1 VGSGVKDANQVITRS
16 EYDVYD
22 RPTRVTAAYGL
33 GEQTV
38 SEMSYPSASANE
50 SRSSKQLDSTRWLS
64 SKTVYDGFG
73 RPLIVSQSEDGAH
86 YLTANFTTNALH
98 VQTIYDSLGRAVKV
112 SNPYRT
118 TAAETDGWTRTI
130 FDLAGRVSEVATF
143 SGAYNNPPP
152 DSSTNSNWTGT
163 IFTTSSG
170 EQTTVKDQADKQRR
184 SKLDGLGRL
193 IQIDELN
200 ETGTL
205 YATTLY
211 SYDARN
217 NLLSVN
223 QSGQTRRFAYDGL
236 SRLIRAKNPEQDS
249 SSNSVFLYNGL
260 DWSVKYEYDASSNLT
275 AKTDTRFVNGQF
287 VKVSYGYDEINRVT
301 SRSYTDGTPP
311 VSYGYDTATKGV
323 GQLSFVEAVGV
334 SKYNYTAYDS
344 LGRATAYNQQTSGQT
359 YSMTNSYNKAGMVTS
374 QGYPSTTKTV
384 LTEYDG
390 AGRVA
395 GVKQEGAT
403 GYYAGATSSDATN
416 RIQYTAHG
424 GASKMKLG
432 NGLWEHTAYN
442 SRLQP
447 VQKGLGTASTNSSVL
462 QIDYVYG
469 ASATTNS
476 GNVTRQTITAAQTL
490 VMVQDYQYDQ
500 VNRLKEAKESIGGSQ
515 QWKQVYGYDTFGNRW
530 VTVDSTLVPSPLTPR
545 VESAF
550 SATTNRILAS
560 QYDAAGNQ
568 KVDGQGRTFNYDG
581 ENRQTGFNG
590 GAGAYSYDG
599 DGRRVK
605 KTDVTGSV
613 VFVYSVGGQL
623 LAEYHSDPVPP
634 PAGGGGVS
642 YLTGDHLGSTRVVT
656 KGDGSVKAR
665 YDYLPFGEELG
676 AGISGRSGAM
686 GYSAADSTNQKFT
699 SKERDGESGLD
710 YFGAR
715 YYSSAQGR
723 FTSPDPLIYT
733 ATRPGDPQQFNLYG
747 YVRNNPMRF
756 VDPDGKD
763 LNVVATQQERE
774 QIGGRLRQIAP
785 GSKVDAQ
792 GRVHKPSFFRRL
804 WNSITGHRAG
814 TALVSRLVDSRQTT
828 TIIARSGTN
837 NAGVSPTNLQAMNQ
851 GQPTGAIIEYDPGVN
866 RTSSDRTPDAK
877 GNITAI
883 SPIQVRAADPAIVLG
898 HELIHA
904 DHITS
909 GNINI
914 AQGPHDFVE
923 GNVAYREN
931 ESSEELRTVGF
942 AGHVRRG
949 DITENQLR
957 KELKVMPRAT
967 YSYRPDWIRINP

>member
-1 VGSGVKDANQVITRS
+1 
-16 EYDVYD
+16 
-22 RPTRVTAAYGL
+22 
-33 GEQTV
+33 
-38 SEMSYPSASANE
+38 
-50 SRSSKQLDSTRWLS
+50 
-64 SKTVYDGFG
+64 VYDGFG

-130 FDLAGRVSEVATF
+130 FDLGGRVIQVATF

-163 IFTTSSG
+163 AFTTYSG
-170 EQTTVKDQADKQRR
+170 EQTTVKDQADKQRL
-184 SKLDGLGRL
+184 SKIDALGRL

-200 ETGTL
+200 ESGSL

-211 SYDARN
+211 SYDARG
-217 NLLSVN
+217 NLLTVN

-236 SRLIRAKNPEQDS
+236 SRLIRAKNPEQDA

-359 YSMTNSYNKAGMVTS
+359 YSMTNAYNKAGMVTS
-374 QGYPSTTKTV
+374 QGYPSMTKTV

-395 GVKQEGAT
+395 GVKQEGAS
-403 GYYAGATSSDATN
+403 GYYAGATSSDGTN

-432 NGLWEHTAYN
+432 NGLWEHTTFN

-447 VQKGLGTASTNSSVL
+447 VQIGLGTASTNSSVL
-462 QIDYVYG
+462 QMDYVYG
-469 ASATTNS
+469 ASAVSNN

-490 VMVQDYQYDQ
+490 VMVQEYQYDQ
-500 VNRLKEAKESIGGSQ
+500 VNRLKEAKESVGGNQ

-545 VESAF
+545 FESSF
-550 SATTNRILAS
+550 SASTNRIVAS
-560 QYDAAGNQ
+560 QYDGAGNQ
-568 KVDGQGRTFNYDG
+568 KVDGQGRTFDYDG
-581 ENRQTGFNG
+581 ENRQTRFNN
-590 GAGAYSYDG
+590 GAGVYEYDG
-599 DGRRVK
+599 DGVRVK
-605 KTDVTGSV
+605 KTDGTGTT
-613 VFVYSVGGQL
+613 VYVYNVGGQL
-623 LAEYHSDPVPP
+623 LAEYHSDPVPGA
-634 PAGGGGVS
+634 AGGGGVS
-642 YLTGDHLGSTRVVT
+642 YLSADHLGSTRVVT

-676 AGISGRSGAM
+676 AGISSRSAGM
-686 GYSAADSTNQKFT
+686 GYSAADSTAQKFT
-699 SKERDGESGLD
+699 SKERDSESGLD

-723 FTSPDPLIYT
+723 FTSCDPSGKSIQFT
-733 ATRPGDPQQFNLYG
+733 DPQTWNRYS
-747 YVRNNPMRF
+747 YVLNNPLMYIDPQGKWPTKIHNQIIDKAFPGLSVKQRQILKAASARVDSLRKQPFHEPDSPFGGQDPKNAYQHSMRSRNQD
-756 VDPDGKD
+756 VDVAKDKIAKFITNNEQDARNLQSQFESKGGKGLSDKALDKFGIALHTETDKTSPAHTDSNGNPIVWD
-763 LNVVATQQERE
+763 LKLLTIISHEGKESEITPEQMDKAVDVSREAFRQTFGSKLLEKAVKPPTPQQE
-774 QIGGRLRQIAP
+774 
-785 GSKVDAQ
+785 KAQ
-792 GRVHKPSFFRRL
+792 
-804 WNSITGHRAG
+804 
-814 TALVSRLVDSRQTT
+814 
-828 TIIARSGTN
+828 
-837 NAGVSPTNLQAMNQ
+837 SP
-851 GQPTGAIIEYDPGVN
+851 
-866 RTSSDRTPDAK
+866 
-877 GNITAI
+877 
-883 SPIQVRAADPAIVLG
+883 
-898 HELIHA
+898 
-904 DHITS
+904 
-909 GNINI
+909 
-914 AQGPHDFVE
+914 
-923 GNVAYREN
+923 
-931 ESSEELRTVGF
+931 
-942 AGHVRRG
+942 RG
-949 DITENQLR
+949 KKNDE
-957 KELKVMPRAT
+957 
-967 YSYRPDWIRINP
+967 